1 LAQRWFLA
9 LEGLVGHAALPAAGG
24 RSPSDLPLVALS
36 QGEIERLGRQY
47 PQIEDVLP
55 LSPVQEGLP
64 VPPPFDWP
72 AADGL
77 FGQLELG
84 LEGAFES
91 EALEAAVE
99 ALLLRH
105 ASLRA
110 CFWHAGLSRAVQVI
124 VPTVRARWR
133 RIDLSLLDEASRAQR
148 LASELGQDRVER
160 F

>member
-1 LAQRWFLA
+1 RWFLA

-24 RSPSDLPLVALS
+24 GSPSDLPLVALT
-36 QGEIERLGRQY
+36 QGEIERLGRPY
-47 PQIEDVLP
+47 AQIEGVLP
-55 LSPVQEGLP
+55 LSPLQGGP
-64 VPPPFDWP
+64 
-72 AADGL
+72 L
-77 FGQLELG
+77 FHALFYAVAPGVYTGPLGRG
-84 LEGAFES
+84 LEGALES
-91 EALEAAVE
+91 AALEAAVE

-124 VPTVRARWR
+124 VPTVRVCWR

-160 F
+160 FDL